1 MSRTVIFY
9 SPLGKNLSP
18 DKIGGIE
25 SASQRTIQILTDS
38 GFRVIPLGK
47 PVLEKRVSV
56 YLIQLFS
63 TWIKLMVLLLKNSD
77 AVLHIVGVYR
87 KLMYVEWAFTLS
99 AKILGHK
106 TVYDIRNGDMIK
118 EYDRRNILYK
128 RGMLSLLKHS
138 DSILCQGSDYMRFIG
153 KKLSRTSLYYPN
165 YLQDCFLAGQYPKR
179 DMKQCRLVYFGQ
191 ITPPK
196 NIDVI
201 LEIYRSLYNRGIATT
216 LDLIGLCPDSYK
228 NYREKLEIK
237 MHGPGFP
244 YKQVRFWGMRKFNDF
259 FPYLHTCHFFLFPSN
274 EVREGH
280 SNALTEAM
288 GCGIVPIVSNA
299 GFNREVVGDDR
310 LVVTCFDAA
319 QYADVIYDIWANN
332 QWESYSREMYLRVI
346 GHFSEKSVKH
356 TLLEAYR

>member
-1 MSRTVIFY
+1 MNKNIIFY
-9 SPLGKNLSP
+9 SPLGNRLAP
-18 DKIGGIE
+18 DKIGGME
-25 SASQRTIQILTDS
+25 CASRKTIGILTDS
-38 GFRVIPLGK
+38 GFRIILLRK
-47 PVLEKRVSV
+47 PVLGKCTIL
-56 YLIQLFS
+56 Y
-63 TWIKLMVLLLKNSD
+63 LLKIFLTWLNLLRLLIIHQK
-77 AVLHIVGVYR
+77 APLHVVGVYR
-87 KLMYVEWAFTLS
+87 RLMYVEWGFIITAKFLS
-99 AKILGHK
+99 HK

-118 EYDRRNILYK
+118 EYENRNQLYK
-128 RGMLSLLKHS
+128 WGMLSLLKHS
-138 DSILCQGSDYMRFIG
+138 DSILCQGTDYMRFIE
-153 KKLSRTSLYYPN
+153 KKLDRTSLYYPN
-165 YLQDCFLAGQYPKR
+165 YLQDRFLAGQYPKR

-228 NYREKLEIK
+228 NYREKLEIRI
-237 MHGPGFP
+237 HEPGFP
-244 YKQVRFWGMRKFNDF
+244 YKHVRFWGMREFNDF
-259 FPYLHTCHFFLFPSN
+259 FPYLQTCHFFLFPSN
-274 EVREGH
+274 EIREGH

-310 LVVTCFDAA
+310 LVVPCFDAA
-319 QYADVIYDIWANN
+319 QYADVIYDIWTNN

-356 TLLEAYR
+356 ALLEAYR